1 MSNKEILDRLYSN
14 KKIVEKNPLVLSEL
28 SRTFIELHE
37 RVFDQ
42 FEELL
47 EVVEFDRVV
56 ACLRFIT
63 YNGRLITTDP
73 EDLSDV
79 SRDVY
84 FSRWN
89 DENFWKYLQ
98 LSSALS
104 KSGRVVRYKL
114 KDEFSRQL
122 RSVLAR
128 NNVKLDHRRSSELY
142 YTEDD
147 RLKVLRNFSER
158 DFITLCMD
166 LFARYLRLSEE
177 DTIKIVLRHRV
188 LPISDLQD
196 FLNLKSKV

>member
-1 MSNKEILDRLYSN
+1 MSNQKLLERLYAN
-14 KKIVEKNPLVLSEL
+14 EKIRKLNPLVLSEL
-28 SRTFIELHE
+28 SGTFIALHE

-63 YNGRLITTDP
+63 CNGRLITTDP

-79 SRDVY
+79 SREIY

-98 LSSALS
+98 LSSAVS

-122 RSVLAR
+122 KSVLTR
-128 NNVKLDHRRSSELY
+128 NNVRLDHRRSSELY
-142 YTEDD
+142 YTEDGQ
-147 RLKVLRNFSER
+147 LKVIKNFSER
-158 DFITLCMD
+158 DFIMLCMD
-166 LFARYLRLSEE
+166 IFARYLRLSEE
-177 DTIKIVLRHRV
+177 DAIKIVLRHRV
-188 LPISDLQD
+188 LPISDLQE

>member
-1 MSNKEILDRLYSN
+1 MSNQKLLERLYAN
-14 KKIVEKNPLVLSEL
+14 EKICKLNPLVLSEL

-98 LSSALS
+98 LSSAVS

-122 RSVLAR
+122 RSVLTR
-128 NNVKLDHRRSSELY
+128 SNVRLDHRKSSKLY
-142 YTEDD
+142 YSEDGQM
-147 RLKVLRNFSER
+147 KVLKNFSER
-158 DFITLCMD
+158 DFVTLCMD

-177 DTIKIVLRHRV
+177 DAIKLALRYRII
-188 LPISDLQD
+188 PNYEDLA
-196 FLNLKSKV
+196 

>member
-1 MSNKEILDRLYSN
+1 MSNQKLLERLYAN
-14 KKIVEKNPLVLSEL
+14 EKICKLNPLVLSEL
-28 SRTFIELHE
+28 SRTFIALHE
-37 RVFDQ
+37 AVFDQ

-63 YNGRLITTDP
+63 YNGRLITTEP

-98 LSSALS
+98 MSSAVS

-122 RSVLAR
+122 RSVLTR
-128 NNVKLDHRRSSELY
+128 SNVRLDHRKSSKLY
-142 YTEDD
+142 YSEDGQM
-147 RLKVLRNFSER
+147 KVLKNFSER

-177 DTIKIVLRHRV
+177 DAIKLALRYRII
-188 LPISDLQD
+188 PNYEDLA
-196 FLNLKSKV
+196 

>member
-1 MSNKEILDRLYSN
+1 MSNQKLLERLYAN
-14 KKIVEKNPLVLSEL
+14 EKICKLNPLVLSEL

-63 YNGRLITTDP
+63 CNGKLATTDR

-89 DENFWKYLQ
+89 DEIFWKQ
-98 LSSALS
+98 LDRSSAVS
-104 KSGRVVRYKL
+104 KSGRVIRYKIKEEL
-114 KDEFSRQL
+114 TRQL
-122 RSVLAR
+122 RSVLTCSKVR
-128 NNVKLDHRRSSELY
+128 LDHRRSSKLY
-142 YTEDD
+142 YTKDGQ
-147 RLKVLRNFSER
+147 LKVLKNFSER

-166 LFARYLRLSEE
+166 IFARYLRLSEASV
-177 DTIKIVLRHRV
+177 IKTALRYRI
-188 LPISDLQD
+188 LPSLDQKL
-196 FLNLKSKV
+196 

>member
-1 MSNKEILDRLYSN
+1 MSNEEILERFYSN
-14 KKIVEKNPLVLSEL
+14 KKIVEKNPLILKEL

-47 EVVEFDRVV
+47 EVVEFDRIV

-63 YNGRLITTDP
+63 YNGRLTTTDP

-98 LSSALS
+98 LSSAVS

-122 RSVLAR
+122 KSVLTRSNAR
-128 NNVKLDHRRSSELY
+128 LDHRKSSKLY
-142 YTEDD
+142 YTEDG
-147 RLKVLRNFSER
+147 
-158 DFITLCMD
+158 
-166 LFARYLRLSEE
+166 
-177 DTIKIVLRHRV
+177 
-188 LPISDLQD
+188 
-196 FLNLKSKV
+196 

>member
-1 MSNKEILDRLYSN
+1 MSNQKLLERLYSN
-14 KKIVEKNPLVLSEL
+14 EKIRKLNPLVLSEL
-28 SRTFIELHE
+28 SRTFIALHE

-56 ACLRFIT
+56 ACLRFVT

-73 EDLSDV
+73 EDLSNV

-84 FSRWN
+84 FSRWK
-89 DENFWKYLQ
+89 DENFSKYLQ
-98 LSSALS
+98 LSSAVS

-122 RSVLAR
+122 RSVLTR
-128 NNVKLDHRRSSELY
+128 SNVRLDHRRSSKLY
-142 YTEDD
+142 YTEDGQ
-147 RLKVLRNFSER
+147 LKVLKNFSEQ

-166 LFARYLRLSEE
+166 IFARYLRLSEE
-177 DTIKIVLRHRV
+177 DAIKIVLRHRV
-188 LPISDLQD
+188 LPISDLQE

>member
-1 MSNKEILDRLYSN
+1 MSNQKLLERLYAN
-14 KKIVEKNPLVLSEL
+14 EKICKLNPLVLSEL

-42 FEELL
+42 FEELI

-73 EDLSDV
+73 DDLSDV

-98 LSSALS
+98 LSSAVS

-122 RSVLAR
+122 RSVLTR
-128 NNVKLDHRRSSELY
+128 SNVRLDHRKSSKLY
-142 YTEDD
+142 YSEDGQM
-147 RLKVLRNFSER
+147 KVLKNFSER

-177 DTIKIVLRHRV
+177 DAIKLALRYRII
-188 LPISDLQD
+188 PNREDL
-196 FLNLKSKV
+196 V

>member
-1 MSNKEILDRLYSN
+1 MSNQKLLERLYAN
-14 KKIVEKNPLVLSEL
+14 EKICKLNPLVLSEL

-63 YNGRLITTDP
+63 YNGRLTTTDP

-84 FSRWN
+84 FSQWN

-98 LSSALS
+98 LSSTVS
-104 KSGRVVRYKL
+104 KSGRVIRYNL

-122 RSVLAR
+122 KSVLTR
-128 NNVKLDHRRSSELY
+128 GNVRLDHRESSNLY
-142 YTEDD
+142 YTEDGQ
-147 RLKVLRNFSER
+147 LKVLKDFSEQ

-166 LFARYLRLSEE
+166 IFARYLRLSEASV
-177 DTIKIVLRHRV
+177 IKTALRYRI
-188 LPISDLQD
+188 LPSLD
-196 FLNLKSKV
+196 

>member
-1 MSNKEILDRLYSN
+1 MSNQKLLERLYAN
-14 KKIVEKNPLVLSEL
+14 EKICKLNPLVLSEL

-122 RSVLAR
+122 RSVLTR
-128 NNVKLDHRRSSELY
+128 SNVRLDHRRSSKLY
-142 YTEDD
+142 YSEDGQM
-147 RLKVLRNFSER
+147 KVLNNFIER

-177 DTIKIVLRHRV
+177 DAIKLVLRYRTI
-188 LPISDLQD
+188 PIM
-196 FLNLKSKV
+196 KI

>member
-1 MSNKEILDRLYSN
+1 MSNQKLLERLYAN
-14 KKIVEKNPLVLSEL
+14 EKICKLNPLVLSEL

-37 RVFDQ
+37 RVFDR

-79 SRDVY
+79 SKDVY
-84 FSRWN
+84 FSRWI

-98 LSSALS
+98 LSSAVS

-122 RSVLAR
+122 RSVLTR
-128 NNVKLDHRRSSELY
+128 SNVRLDHRKSSKLY
-142 YTEDD
+142 YSEDGQM
-147 RLKVLRNFSER
+147 KVLENFSER

-177 DTIKIVLRHRV
+177 DAIKLVLRYRTYS
-188 LPISDLQD
+188 L
-196 FLNLKSKV
+196 

>member
-1 MSNKEILDRLYSN
+1 MSNEEILERFYSN
-14 KKIVEKNPLVLSEL
+14 KKIVEKNPLILKEL

-47 EVVEFDRVV
+47 EVVEFDRIV
-56 ACLRFIT
+56 ACLRYIT
-63 YNGRLITTDP
+63 YNGRLTTTDP

-79 SRDVY
+79 SKDVY

-89 DENFWKYLQ
+89 DENFWKYLH
-98 LSSALS
+98 LSSAVS

-122 RSVLAR
+122 KSVLTR
-128 NNVKLDHRRSSELY
+128 SNVRLNHRKSSKLY
-142 YTEDD
+142 YTEDGQ
-147 RLKVLRNFSER
+147 LKVLKDFSER

-166 LFARYLRLSEE
+166 IFARYLRLSESSV
-177 DTIKIVLRHRV
+177 IKTALRYRI
-188 LPISDLQD
+188 LPSLDQDL
-196 FLNLKSKV
+196 

>member
-1 MSNKEILDRLYSN
+1 MSNQKLLERLYAN
-14 KKIVEKNPLVLSEL
+14 EKICKLNPLVLSEL

-73 EDLSDV
+73 DDLSDV

-98 LSSALS
+98 LSSAVS

-122 RSVLAR
+122 RSVLTR
-128 NNVKLDHRRSSELY
+128 SNVRLDHRKSSKLY
-142 YTEDD
+142 YSEDGQM
-147 RLKVLRNFSER
+147 KVLKNFSER

-177 DTIKIVLRHRV
+177 DAIKLALRYRII
-188 LPISDLQD
+188 PNREDL
-196 FLNLKSKV
+196 V

>member
-1 MSNKEILDRLYSN
+1 MSNQKLLERLHAN
-14 KKIVEKNPLVLSEL
+14 EKICKLNPLVLSEL
-28 SRTFIELHE
+28 SRTFIALHE

-63 YNGRLITTDP
+63 YNGRLITTEP

-98 LSSALS
+98 MSSAVS

-122 RSVLAR
+122 RSVLTR
-128 NNVKLDHRRSSELY
+128 SNVRLDHRKSSKLY
-142 YTEDD
+142 YSEDGQM
-147 RLKVLRNFSER
+147 KVLKNFSER

-177 DTIKIVLRHRV
+177 DAIKLALRYRII
-188 LPISDLQD
+188 PNYEDLA
-196 FLNLKSKV
+196 